1 MGAPIYDMIGRGY
14 TASRQPDPRIE
25 ARIVATIGDAST
37 IVNVGAG
44 TGNYEPT
51 DCFVVAVE
59 PSELMVRQRR
69 PGAAP
74 VVRGVAEAL
83 PFRNGVFDVALAI
96 FTLHHWTEL
105 GAGLQELRRVA
116 SRQIALLN
124 EPSVG
129 RTFWLFEYFP
139 EMRELPTELHAPAV
153 SDLGTHLDVASVE
166 VVPIPADC
174 SDGFCGA
181 FWSRPEAYLD
191 ARVRAGISSLAQLD
205 ERAVDRGAARL
216 QRDLET
222 GAWDERYGDL
232 RALPEFD
239 LGYRLVVAGDA

>member
-1 MGAPIYDMIGRGY
+1 M
-14 TASRQPDPRIE
+14 
-25 ARIVATIGDAST
+25 
-37 IVNVGAG
+37 
-44 TGNYEPT
+44 
-51 DCFVVAVE
+51 
-59 PSELMVRQRR
+59 
-69 PGAAP
+69 
-74 VVRGVAEAL
+74 
-83 PFRNGVFDVALAI
+83 
-96 FTLHHWTEL
+96 H
-105 GAGLQELRRVA
+105 LR
-116 SRQIALLN
+116 SPN
-124 EPSVG
+124 
-129 RTFWLFEYFP
+129 
-139 EMRELPTELHAPAV
+139 
-153 SDLGTHLDVASVE
+153 LGTHLDVASVE